1 VTTDNDELNLNFM
14 INYKKINAL
23 IITAALLACAA
34 GARAATYD
42 GAGTSASAFLKL
54 GTGAPEGQALGN
66 AYTALS
72 SGTQAL
78 FWNPAGAATNT
89 TKELQISYMQ
99 WYQGVG
105 DYALAYIQPM
115 GKTMLGVTLRYM
127 RLDSGSMDLTDG
139 QGVRWDSPG
148 DIMKDFVAGV
158 SLARTFF
165 TVLDLG
171 ATAKYINE
179 NNDDTRNINAAFDL
193 GAKLRLLNN
202 KIILGFMGQH
212 LGDTEEVPSALRGG
226 AAFNTKYFTLSG
238 EGVKYVDDKFRYGFG
253 LAIHVPE
260 DLVQVASFDLRVGYY
275 NREST
280 GVADKDS
287 LADKMGLT
295 DTSKITLGFGF
306 FSSEIFG
313 YGLGL
318 DYAMMPSGALGIA
331 HQLAV
336 RMQF

>member
-1 VTTDNDELNLNFM
+1 M
-14 INYKKINAL
+14 IRKIFAIL
-23 IITAALLACAA
+23 IISALGAA
-34 GARAATYD
+34 ARAGSPYAD
-42 GAGTSASAFLKL
+42 AGTSASAFLKL

-72 SGTQAL
+72 AGTQAL

-89 TKELQISYMQ
+89 TKELQLSYMQ
-99 WYQGVG
+99 WYEGVG

-115 GKTMLGVTLRYM
+115 GKTMLGVTARYLR
-127 RLDSGSMDLTDG
+127 LGSIDIRNDEG
-139 QGVRWDSPG
+139 IPQDYSG
-148 DIMKDFVAGV
+148 DIMRDFVAGV

-165 TVLDLG
+165 SVLDLG

-179 NNDDTRNINAAFDL
+179 NNAGTRNVNAAFDL

-202 KIILGFMGQH
+202 RIAFGFMGQH
-212 LGDTEEVPSALRGG
+212 LGDSEEVPSAMRGG
-226 AAFNTKYFTLSG
+226 AAFNTKYFTISG

-260 DLVQVASFDLRVGYY
+260 DIVQVATFDLRIGYY

-280 GVADKDS
+280 GFAEEGSIADRI
-287 LADKMGLT
+287 GLT

-318 DYAMMPSGALGIA
+318 DYAMIPSGALGTA

>member
-1 VTTDNDELNLNFM
+1 M
-14 INYKKINAL
+14 KNYKTIKTL
-23 IITAALLACAA
+23 FLSGALLLCAA
-34 GARAATYD
+34 GARASYKD
-42 GAGTSASAFLKL
+42 AGTSAGAFLKL

-72 SGTQAL
+72 NGTQAL

-89 TKELQISYMQ
+89 TRELQFSYMQ
-99 WYQGVG
+99 WYEGVG
-105 DYALAYIQPM
+105 DYAVGYIQPM
-115 GKTMLGVTLRYM
+115 GKTMLGATVRYM
-127 RLDSGSMDLTDG
+127 RLGSLEYRESVGIPFDYSGDAVKDL
-139 QGVRWDSPG
+139 
-148 DIMKDFVAGV
+148 VAGV

-179 NNDDTRNINAAFDL
+179 NNAGTRNINAAFDL

-202 KIILGFMGQH
+202 KVMLGFMGQN
-212 LGDTEEVPSALRGG
+212 LGDPDEVPTALRGG
-226 AAFNTKYFTLSG
+226 VALNSRYFTIAG
-238 EGVKYVDDKFRYGFG
+238 EGVKYVDDKFRYGVG
-253 LAIHVPE
+253 LAIHIPE
-260 DLVQVASFDLRVGYY
+260 DIVQVATFDLRVGYY

-280 GVADKDS
+280 GWAEEGSIADKI
-287 LADKMGLT
+287 GLDT
-295 DTSKITLGFGF
+295 TSKITLGFGF

-318 DYAMMPSGALGIA
+318 DYAMMPSGALGTA